1 MAIDEEDPEGGITVN
16 RRLFDELIERSH
28 DFERAQRVA
37 KVGSWHIDLS
47 KKNPELRWSEQTYR
61 IFGIEMDSPVNF
73 NAFMERVHPDDR
85 LMAANAWK
93 NALRGEPYD
102 FEHRIVT
109 PSGTLWVHEIAEIQ
123 TEDGKCVFAVG
134 TVRDITEAKF
144 HKMALERMAHY
155 DPLTQLPNRALL
167 ADRLGQGIAL
177 ARRQHCLLAVC
188 CLDLDGFKPVND
200 YCGHESGDRLL
211 QEIASKLSSAV
222 READTVSRIGG
233 DEFVILLVGLTT
245 VEEIDLAATRI
256 LAAIRTDF
264 DTPRGVYEISGSMGI
279 TVFPDDSSDGDAL
292 VRHADQAMYAAKEA
306 GKNRFLHFDSG
317 RLERTKNR
325 SEGIRL
331 IRSGLESGEF
341 ELHYQP
347 KVRLFDRRLTGFEA
361 LARWRTK
368 EGMVPPA
375 LFMPTI
381 DEGALSAEFGEWVIR
396 TALAQMSTW
405 QKDGIDY
412 VSVSVNVSP
421 VHLQNPRFAESL
433 ADILRDFPEIDPKC
447 LEIEIVETA
456 AIQNLELTTATLER
470 CRALGVRFALDDFG
484 TGYSSLAYLKR
495 IRSDTLKIDQTF
507 VRDMLENVGDLN
519 IVQGVIGLAEAFGH
533 SSVAEG
539 VETEGQA
546 ELLRMLG
553 CASMQGYLIS
563 RPLHPYDVRDWVSE
577 RGHGIA
583 HPAKRR
589 EVPFRQIV
597 SHLDL
602 LTAKSRHWE
611 WCNRIWA
618 KFDKGMVPLEEC
630 LSSCRVQEWY
640 DGVGAGN
647 YGKEPWFENLGT
659 LIRRLHAKMRLT
671 AKAFASGNLAEYE
684 SSREKFVQTQKQFLR
699 LIDRIFESKT
709 GGKSAL

>member
-1 MAIDEEDPEGGITVN
+1 MTIEGGTAESGITVD

-28 DFERAQRVA
+28 DFERAQQVA

-47 KKNPELRWSEQTYR
+47 RKNAELRWSEQTYR
-61 IFGIEMDSPVNF
+61 IFGIEMGSPVNF
-73 NAFMERVHPDDR
+73 QIFMDRVHPDDR

-102 FEHRIVT
+102 FEHRIMT
-109 PSGTLWVHEIAEIQ
+109 PTGTLWVHEIAEVRS
-123 TEDGKCVFAVG
+123 ENGKCVFAVG
-134 TVRDITEAKF
+134 TVRDITEAKL
-144 HKMALERMAHY
+144 HKLALERMAHY

-167 ADRLGQGIAL
+167 ADRLQQGIAL
-177 ARRQHCLLAVC
+177 ARRQNCLLAVC

-200 YCGHESGDRLL
+200 YCGHESGDQLL
-211 QEIASKLSSAV
+211 QEIASKLSTSV
-222 READTVSRIGG
+222 READTVARIGG
-233 DEFVILLVGLTT
+233 DEFVILLGGLTT
-245 VEEIDLAATRI
+245 IDEIDLAASRI
-256 LAAIRTDF
+256 LAAIRKDF

-279 TVFPDDSSDGDAL
+279 TVFPDDSSEGDLL

-306 GKNRFLHFDSG
+306 GKNRFQHFDSG
-317 RLERTKNR
+317 RLERTRNR
-325 SEGIRL
+325 SEGMRL

-347 KVRLFDRRLTGFEA
+347 KVRLSDRRLTGFEA

-368 EGMVPPA
+368 DGMVSPA
-375 LFMPTI
+375 VFMPAI
-381 DEGALSAEFGEWVIR
+381 DEGSFSAEFGEWVIR
-396 TALAQMSTW
+396 TALAQMSAW
-405 QKDGIDY
+405 QKDGVDY
-412 VSVSVNVSP
+412 VSISVNVSP

-456 AIQNLELTTATLER
+456 AIQNLELTTATLEQ
-470 CRALGVRFALDDFG
+470 CRAMGVRFALDDFG

-563 RPLHPYDVRDWVSE
+563 KPLHPYDVRDWVSE

-597 SHLDL
+597 AHLDL

-611 WCNRIWA
+611 WCHRIWA
-618 KFDKGMVPLEEC
+618 QFEKGMVPTEEC
-630 LSSCRVQEWY
+630 LAHCRVQDWY
-640 DGVGAGN
+640 DSVGTNN
-647 YGKEPWFENLGT
+647 YGKEPWFENLGA
-659 LIRRLHAKMRLT
+659 LIRRLHVKMRRV
-671 AKAFASGNLAEYE
+671 AKDFASGNLVEYE
-684 SSREKFVQTQKQFLR
+684 SSREKFVQAQKQFLR
-699 LIDRIFESKT
+699 LLDRIFESKT
-709 GGKSAL
+709 GGKPAF

>member
-1 MAIDEEDPEGGITVN
+1 MTIDGGTAEGGITVDKE
-16 RRLFDELIERSH
+16 LFDELIERSH
-28 DFERAQRVA
+28 DFERAQQVA

-47 KKNPELRWSEQTYR
+47 RKNAELRWSEQTYR
-61 IFGIEMDSPVNF
+61 IFGIEMGARVNF
-73 NAFMERVHPDDR
+73 QIFMDRVHPDDR
-85 LMAANAWK
+85 LLAANSWK

-109 PSGTLWVHEIAEIQ
+109 PSGTLWVHEIAEVRS
-123 TEDGKCVFAVG
+123 ENGKCVFAVG
-134 TVRDITEAKF
+134 TVRDITEAKL

-167 ADRLGQGIAL
+167 ADRLNQGIAL
-177 ARRQHCLLAVC
+177 ARRQNCLLAVC

-200 YCGHESGDRLL
+200 YCGHESGDLLL
-211 QEIASKLSSAV
+211 QEIASKLSTSV
-222 READTVSRIGG
+222 READTVARIGG

-245 VEEIDLAATRI
+245 IDEIDLAASRI

-264 DTPRGVYEISGSMGI
+264 DTPRGLYEISGSMGI
-279 TVFPDDSSDGDAL
+279 TVFPDDSSEGDLL

-306 GKNRFLHFDSG
+306 GKNRFQHFDSG
-317 RLERTKNR
+317 RLERTKSR
-325 SEGIRL
+325 SEGMRL
-331 IRSGLESGEF
+331 IRNGLESGEF

-347 KVRLFDRRLTGFEA
+347 KVRLSDRRLTGFEA
-361 LARWRTK
+361 LARWRSK
-368 EGMVPPA
+368 EGMVSPA
-375 LFMPTI
+375 VFMPAI
-381 DEGALSAEFGEWVIR
+381 DEGSFSAEFGEWVIR
-396 TALAQMSTW
+396 TALAQMSSW
-405 QKDGIDY
+405 QKDGVDY

-433 ADILRDFPEIDPKC
+433 ADILRDFPEIDPGC

-456 AIQNLELTTATLER
+456 AIQNLELTTATLEQ
-470 CRALGVRFALDDFG
+470 CRSMGVRFALDDFG

-563 RPLHPYDVRDWVSE
+563 RPLPPCGVREWVSE
-577 RGHGIA
+577 HGQGIA
-583 HPAKRR
+583 HPPKRR

-597 SHLDL
+597 AHLDL

-611 WCNRIWA
+611 WCHRIWA
-618 KFDKGMVPLEEC
+618 QFEKGMVPTEEC
-630 LSSCRVQEWY
+630 LAHCRVQDWY
-640 DGVGAGN
+640 GGVGAVN
-647 YGKEPWFENLGT
+647 YGKEPWFENLGV
-659 LIRRLHAKMRLT
+659 LIRRLHAKMRRT
-671 AKAFASGNLAEYE
+671 AKDFSSGNLVEYE
-684 SSREKFVQTQKQFLR
+684 SSRERFVQAQKQFLR
-699 LIDRIFESKT
+699 LLDRIFESKT
-709 GGKSAL
+709 GGKPAF